1 MELKGSRTEANLY
14 SAFAGESQA
23 MVKYRIFSEKAKQEG
38 YEGIA
43 EIFQET
49 SQNEQAHAAIWL
61 RYIHGGNLKDTAS
74 NLSDA
79 QQGEHFEWTSMY
91 ADYAKIAKEEGFDE
105 IARRFEMAG
114 NIEKRHDGRYQ
125 KYLDEVNQ
133 KSVFKKQQAVQWIC
147 TNCGFVYAGESAPQT
162 CPVCSYPQAYFKPMG
177 N

>member
-23 MVKYRIFSEKAKQEG
+23 MVKYRIFSEKAKEEG
-38 YEGIA
+38 YQGIA

-49 SQNEQAHAAIWL
+49 SMNEQAHAAVWL
-61 RYIHGGNLKDTAS
+61 RYIHGGNIRDTAS

-105 IARRFEMAG
+105 IARRFELVG
-114 NIEKRHDGRYQ
+114 SIEKWHDGRYQ

-147 TNCGFVYAGESAPQT
+147 GNCGFVYVGESAPQV